1 MGSIGVY
8 RFCVGGG
15 EEGKERRPRERK
27 TKHQQLFRSN
37 LNTYFETF
45 EKVQK
50 SRAGLG
56 VILTLTRGRQIT
68 QGRLRPYNKLKANLG
83 LMRPCLEKKT
93 PSDKK
98 KMVLFAQCLLLTRT
112 SDTASW
118 GFPRVSRWPAGLYDF
133 LTPWVSTYTV
143 LTMIKISNHAKPSSV
158 LISNVSM
165 CEKQEIAHQKEM
177 LNKVWGSRAHSAK
190 HGDISQVWTQ
200 GHACLL
206 GLTIQKKHRDHCSVS
221 CNGTWFWAEKLNAR
235 VLSAD
240 GQCPQ
245 YYKKKKTDI

>member
-1 MGSIGVY
+1 MGSVGVY
-8 RFCVGGG
+8 RFWVGGG

-37 LNTYFETF
+37 LTPTL
-45 EKVQK
+45 KHLRKCK
-50 SRAGLG
+50 SPELDLVWAQRSQGG
-56 VILTLTRGRQIT
+56 GRS
-68 QGRLRPYNKLKANLG
+68 LKAVLG
-83 LMRPCLEKKT
+83 HITNSKPTWVTWDPVSRRKPQVT
-93 PSDKK
+93 K

-143 LTMIKISNHAKPSSV
+143 LTMIKTSNHAKPSSV

-177 LNKVWGSRAHSAK
+177 LNRFGAAGHTLPST
-190 HGDISQVWTQ
+190 GDISQVWTQ